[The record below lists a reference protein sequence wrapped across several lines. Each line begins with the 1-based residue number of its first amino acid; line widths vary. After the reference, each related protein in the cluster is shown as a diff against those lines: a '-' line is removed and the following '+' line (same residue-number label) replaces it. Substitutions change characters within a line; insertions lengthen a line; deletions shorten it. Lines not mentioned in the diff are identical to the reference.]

1 MSSAVALDSGQIT
14 KVGVGVIVVLVL
26 LGILLG
32 LVITAIVA
40 RVIIAIVV
48 VALGALIWQQRTSIE
63 DHVKKCNLDMS
74 FLGMHVDAPNH
85 VSRHCQSISP

>member
-1 MSSAVALDSGQIT
+1 
-14 KVGVGVIVVLVL
+14 
-26 LGILLG
+26 
-32 LVITAIVA
+32 
-40 RVIIAIVV
+40 V
-48 VALGALIWQQRTSIE
+48 VALGTLIWQQRTSIE